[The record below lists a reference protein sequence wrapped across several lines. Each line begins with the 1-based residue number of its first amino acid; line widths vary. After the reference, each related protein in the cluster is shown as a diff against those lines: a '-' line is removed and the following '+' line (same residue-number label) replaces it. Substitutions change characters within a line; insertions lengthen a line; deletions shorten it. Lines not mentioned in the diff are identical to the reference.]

1 MAIEDLNAVARAAQ
15 ESGQLRRPPRP
26 VEEQAPPPAA
36 PAAPRAQEE
45 LELSGPS
52 RQIQA
57 REELE
62 QSLEGVVS
70 TSTGSAEPPRSLEAL
85 KAREQLQEGLQDIA
99 GQEAPAAEAEVGQ
112 ASEAQLPPRAP
123 EKGQGTLPPTLWN
136 EHAVNTV
143 NQKGLEQGS
152 ISQEQIDRN
161 TKLAEE
167 HGARGGGLDLASLAR
182 EVGVEPARLDPN
194 QLEAARR
201 YVEDGDPAQQSE
213 RLRKALNNFNVLD
226 QGGPPKMSRQE
237 TNDLMWGVARVP
249 GHATQKLDE
258 QGLSQTFQE
267 VAAAVASPGQH
278 KLKVGQHTL
287 EMKVNQSGQV
297 TESETKAPS
306 ALSKIGGFLKTAI
319 PVAAT
324 VAAFIPGVGTAV
336 AAGLRIASAAI
347 SGVSSIKDGNF
358 LGALGAVAG
367 GVGAGFSLGSSAVA
381 ARVASMADSVGAGS
395 RGVQSIKQG
404 GVLGVVGG
412 VAGVAGAAAGLSGL
426 DDAGKVQDI
435 SGKVSTTA
443 NRVETAQRFRT
454 ASGAVEQAEQQLT
467 AARATGDAAAIARAE
482 QQLDEARRLK
492 QTALLAGL
500 GTAAEVGAAHT
511 SGEASNALGYAS
523 SGLDLTADLKNK
535 DYLGAAAS
543 ATGIAARAS
552 GSQSLQDASRVAD
565 QSNNFRLASQA
576 EGRARQALQDAERN
590 LRLARSSG
598 DPEAVRQAEQA
609 LSSAREQR
617 DFAQSNSYFAG
628 DQMARTGQAIGQR
641 IETDRRFQANMKE
654 LQPSLDQARQASE
667 QLEAAAR
674 NPRATGGFQ
683 DLAAEARAGLQ
694 SAEGELADALASG
707 DKGRIAEARGRFEAA
722 SAQASERARLIEA
735 AVAPA
740 ALPTAGLATSFTLPP
755 GQPPVQVQGSPTS
768 SSNRVQVPRAGVR
781 PPLATPQ
788 PTSEPSEPGRVSP
801 SWVFDESRYE
811 IPASGKYVLGPDGRP
826 YDESGQ
832 PIALRPVAPG
842 DYREAGMRLLEHE
855 LSSNLPNTTDRR
867 RPQDVLALVMAARG
881 GDNGGPVDQ
890 TARETIRQIVGRELT
905 AQEYGDLDHYIDGW
919 THVEATPAGGALNSL
934 QRGAS
939 AVTGSAGYV
948 YWTALK
954 GYSQLRGGSSVA
966 GAYQNN
972 ENTSRAN
979 WQNYNSYNVGAI
991 DALKTGYPWDAP
1003 EKGISYWDAVK
1014 ASWGL
1019 FWGSGN
1025 K

>member
-1 MAIEDLNAVARAAQ
+1 MAIEDLNQVARAAQ

-36 PAAPRAQEE
+36 PARPQAQEE

-52 RQIQA
+52 RQLQA

-70 TSTGSAEPPRSLEAL
+70 SSPARAEPPRRLEAV
-85 KAREQLQEGLQDIA
+85 KAREQLEGGLQAIA
-99 GQEAPAAEAEVGQ
+99 GQEESPAEAET
-112 ASEAQLPPRAP
+112 AEAQLPPRAP

-167 HGARGGGLDLASLAR
+167 HVSRGGGVDLASLAR

-226 QGGPPKMSRQE
+226 QGGLPKMSRQE

-278 KLKVGQHTL
+278 KFKVGEHTL

-297 TESETKAPS
+297 TETETKAPS

-336 AAGLRIASAAI
+336 AAGLRIASSAI
-347 SGVSSIKDGNF
+347 SGISAIKDKNF

-367 GVGAGFSLGSSAVA
+367 GVGAGFSLGSSAAA
-381 ARVASMADSVGAGS
+381 ARVASVADSVGAGS

-511 SGEASNALGYAS
+511 SGGASNALGYAS
-523 SGLDLTADLKNK
+523 RGLDLTADLKNK

-590 LRLARSSG
+590 LQLARSSG

-609 LSSAREQR
+609 VSSAREQR

-740 ALPTAGLATSFTLPP
+740 ALPAPGLATSFTLPP
-755 GQPPVQVQGSPTS
+755 GQPPVQALPGAAPVAGRTQPL
-768 SSNRVQVPRAGVR
+768 PRAGVR
-781 PPLATPQ
+781 PPLASPQ
-788 PTSEPSEPGRVSP
+788 PVSEPSEPGRVSP

-811 IPASGKYVLGPDGRP
+811 IPANGKYVLGPDGRP

-832 PIALRPVAPG
+832 PIAVRPVAPG
-842 DYREAGMRLLEHE
+842 DYREAGLRLLEQE
-855 LSSNLPNTTDRR
+855 LSSNLPGTNPTR
-867 RPQDVLALVMAARG
+867 RPGEVLALVMDARG
-881 GDNGGPVDQ
+881 GDNGGTPNPA
-890 TARETIRQIVGRELT
+890 ARETIRQIMGRELT
-905 AQEYGDLDHYIDGW
+905 AQEYGDLDHYLDGW
-919 THVEATPAGGALNSL
+919 NHVEATPRGGAVNTV
-934 QRGAS
+934 QRGVG
-939 AVTGSAGYV
+939 AVTGSAGYI

-954 GYSQLRGGSSVA
+954 GYSQLTGSGSVA

-1003 EKGISYWDAVK
+1003 DKGISYWDAVK
-1014 ASWGL
+1014 ASWSL
-1019 FWGSGN
+1019 LWGSGT